1 MKNMKINPEIIRKL
15 SAGNG
20 KLWSAVHQD
29 GSDNRINGDVVLE
42 ASTYGAEFGFFAA
55 AAQWIRKKV
64 RNRGKTQDDL
74 AAEKEAIRIN
84 NTSGA
89 LEEMLLEYFRA
100 AQDGSVGK
108 ETLDELIGTL
118 EEMKGYYQSGK
129 LKVPDMSILTE
140 IRKSIAGYTA
150 ALAAESG
157 KPVQETETRDAD
169 EFSLIR
175 EQLIRQRDLIT

>member
-15 SAGNG
+15 STGNG
-20 KLWSAVHQD
+20 KLWSAAHQD

-74 AAEKEAIRIN
+74 AAEKEAKRIN

-118 EEMKGYYQSGK
+118 EEMKGYYRSVK
-129 LKVPDMSILTE
+129 LKVNDEKILTE
-140 IRKSIAGYTA
+140 IRKSVAEYTA
-150 ALAAESG
+150 VLAAESG
-157 KPVQETETRDAD
+157 RPVQVADSPDTD

-175 EQLIRQRDLIT
+175 EQLIRQRDLIP